1 VKTRRAILSSVRI
14 VRTKVLVTM
23 KGTLILKQPAGTKL
37 IPCCLP
43 DIPVQEARTHT
54 HKLIFSDPSEG
65 NGNRAMCGAK
75 HNKCIVSLHDAVHS
89 LFGPKRERLLLPT
102 SALRNTVLRVN
113 IHAASI
119 TTQPSYACTRA

>member
-1 VKTRRAILSSVRI
+1 MR
-14 VRTKVLVTM
+14 
-23 KGTLILKQPAGTKL
+23 
-37 IPCCLP
+37 
-43 DIPVQEARTHT
+43 
-54 HKLIFSDPSEG
+54 
-65 NGNRAMCGAK
+65 GAK

-119 TTQPSYACTRA
+119 TTQPSYACTRDKESQEQTPRSKQILRFNLISKERKRE